1 MPMSLDSDLTET
13 AGCTHSVAR
22 RLPLPL
28 LCVLTV
34 TVLVAGR
41 MFMLVNRYAVNI
53 FFWDQWDFST
63 ATLFEKHS
71 LWQMFTW
78 QHGPHRQGLGALI
91 SFILEPLFRWSS
103 RGEAFLACAIFVLA
117 ALLALDLKRRL
128 YGPLTYS
135 DAAIP
140 LIFLVPTEYENLFGA
155 TNLSHGPLPIL
166 LLVVYCIG
174 WTEKRG
180 WVRYAWVLISNFLL
194 IYTGFGFFVGVIT
207 PLLLVLDYVG
217 QKRSGAAE
225 LKPSGFVL
233 VLFLSVASL
242 LSFFAGYRYDPAAP
256 CFRPFSEPLVH
267 YLQFVAVIFSNFI
280 GLKQV
285 WWLPGLASGVV
296 MLWAGIA
303 LVAAL
308 AATVANRQ
316 QTRTQGIVATVL
328 LVFTLLFCANAAL
341 GRLCLG
347 MVLAM
352 NSRYVPYLTP
362 AFLGL
367 YFFCLSQRSRKI
379 RALSVVA
386 FVAIAINASV
396 PIRIGDRSMMAQFHD
411 LKNNWRN
418 CYLERH
424 DIQRCEAIL
433 KARKPPEYRIY
444 PSPSATHLQ
453 DKLDYLE
460 RNRLNLY
467 ATRD

>member
-1 MPMSLDSDLTET
+1 MHGGLESDLPQT
-13 AGCTHSVAR
+13 AVRAKVSWR
-22 RLPLPL
+22 SWLPL
-28 LCVLTV
+28 LFVLTV
-34 TVLVAGR
+34 TVLAAGR

-53 FFWDQWDFST
+53 FFWDQWDFNN

-78 QHGPHRQGLGALI
+78 QHGPHRQGLGALV
-91 SFILEPLFRWSS
+91 SFIFEPLFRWNS
-103 RGEAFLACAIFVLA
+103 RGEAFLACAIFVAA

-128 YGPLTYS
+128 YGPFTYS

-140 LIFLVPTEYENLFGA
+140 LIFLIPTEYESLFGA

-174 WTEKRG
+174 WTEKRV

-194 IYTGFGFFVGVIT
+194 IYTGFGLFVGVIT
-207 PLLLVLDYVG
+207 PFLLILDYVG

-225 LKPSGFVL
+225 LKLSGFVL
-233 VLFLSVASL
+233 VLFFSAASV
-242 LSFFAGYRYDPAAP
+242 LSFFIGYKYYPAAP
-256 CFRPFSEPLVH
+256 CFHPFSEPLVH
-267 YLQFVAVIFSNFI
+267 YLQFVTVMFSNFI
-280 GLKQV
+280 GLNQV

-296 MLWAGIA
+296 MLWACIA

-308 AATVANRQ
+308 VATVANRQ
-316 QTRTQGIVATVL
+316 QTRTQGIVATAL
-328 LVFTLLFCANAAL
+328 LVFTLLFCGNAAL

-347 MVLAM
+347 MVMAM

-367 YFFCLSQRSRKI
+367 YFFCLSQRI
-379 RALSVVA
+379 RRTRAFSIVA

-411 LKNNWRN
+411 LKSNWRN

-424 DIQRCEAIL
+424 DIQGCEAML

-444 PSPSATHLQ
+444 PSPSVTSLQ
-453 DKLDYLE
+453 EKLDYLE
-460 RNRLNLY
+460 RNKLNLY